1 MQRLFRVYD
10 SKTRKFETENFE
22 NKMDAKKLRDEL
34 NEKGKTTARF
44 TVSRGEDHLMGTSR
58 NK

>member
-1 MQRLFRVYD
+1 
-10 SKTRKFETENFE
+10 
-22 NKMDAKKLRDEL
+22 MDAKKLRDEL